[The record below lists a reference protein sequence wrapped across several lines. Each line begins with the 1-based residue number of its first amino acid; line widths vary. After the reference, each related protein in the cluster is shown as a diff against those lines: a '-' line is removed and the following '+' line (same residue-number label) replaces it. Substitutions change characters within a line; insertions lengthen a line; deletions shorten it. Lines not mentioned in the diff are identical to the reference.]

1 MDQHQPF
8 GVVLKRFRLAAGLTH
23 EALAERASLGAR
35 TISDLERGVSRA
47 PRADT
52 VALLVAALDLSLE
65 QRLLLEAAARQ
76 NRDAAAGAPPLAR
89 PPGNLPVQLTSFFGR
104 EREAAVVRDL
114 LHREDTRLVTLTG
127 PGGVGKTRLS
137 LHVAAQLRDA
147 FPDGVF
153 TVDLAPIT
161 DRDGVWQA
169 IGQALG
175 ARDEPRM
182 PLPRVI
188 AFLAQQRLLLLL
200 DNFEHLLAAA
210 PLVTELLRGCP
221 GLQVLATSR
230 ASLRVSGEQEFP
242 VPPLAVPDPN
252 TLPTVEVLSG
262 YASIGLFVNR
272 AGRVRPDFTLTA
284 DNAAAV
290 AAICAGLDGLPLAI
304 ELAAARIRT
313 LAPRTLLERLQ
324 QVSNTPS
331 LGLLIGGS
339 RDAPARQQTLRDTI
353 AWSYDLLNDEES
365 ELFRRLAVF
374 AGGWTLES
382 AEAVCTW
389 SLNPGD
395 AEGSPFVTRRCD
407 GIDVLDGLNSL
418 VDKSLV
424 SRDDGLD
431 GEPRF
436 RMLETIRAFAW
447 ERLVAAGEEEPLRQ
461 RHAEYYLAMVE
472 TTGAL
477 LFASVG
483 KRTRLAAE
491 HGNVQAA
498 LHWLV
503 QQG

>member
-1 MDQHQPF
+1 MDERQPF
-8 GVVLKRFRLAAGLTH
+8 GVALKRLRLAAGLTH

-52 VALLVAALDLSLE
+52 LALLVKALDLSPE
-65 QRLLLEAAARQ
+65 QHVLLAAAARQ
-76 NRDAAAGAPPLAR
+76 DSDAVEDAPTLTRHPN
-89 PPGNLPVQLTSFFGR
+89 NLPLQLTNFFGR

-114 LHREDTRLVTLTG
+114 LQREDTRLVTLTG

-137 LHVAAQLRDA
+137 LHVAAQLGNA

-153 TVDLAPIT
+153 AIDLAPIT
-161 DRDGVWQA
+161 DRDGVCQA
-169 IGQALG
+169 IRRALG
-175 ARDEPRM
+175 ALDEPGM
-182 PLPRVI
+182 PLSSVI
-188 AFLAQQRLLLLL
+188 AFLGRKQLLLLL

-210 PLVTELLRGCP
+210 PLVTDLLRGCP
-221 GLQVLATSR
+221 QLKVLATSR

-252 TLPTVEVLSG
+252 RLPAIEALSD
-262 YASIGLFVNR
+262 YASVGLFVNR
-272 AGRVRPDFTLTA
+272 AVCVRPDFALTA
-284 DNAAAV
+284 DNAAAI

-313 LAPRTLLERLQ
+313 LTPRILLERLR

-331 LGLLIGGS
+331 LGLLVGGS
-339 RDAPARQQTLRDTI
+339 RDAPMRQQTLRDTI
-353 AWSYDLLNDEES
+353 AWSYDLLTKEES

-382 AEAVCTW
+382 AEAVCAW
-389 SLNPGD
+389 PLHPSN
-395 AEGSPFVTRRCD
+395 AEGSPIMTRRCD
-407 GIDVLDGLNSL
+407 AINVLDELNSL

-447 ERLVAAGEEEPLRQ
+447 ERLVAAGEAEPLRQ
-461 RHAEYYLAMVE
+461 RHAQYYLSMVE

-477 LFASVG
+477 LFASKS
-483 KRTRLAAE
+483 KRARLAAE